1 MNRPK
6 VKFYTDRHSFGV
18 SAAVVLMALAIAF
31 RVIGCWGLWND
42 QNYLITQIAL
52 PIGAGLLFILFAL
65 LCGKKAMW
73 TTILPVALG
82 AAFFV
87 LKALAIENTVQMLLY
102 IVLCVVVLILYFCTV
117 FAIIR
122 TKWLLV
128 LAFILPFLYHIFVI
142 DLAAMRDSINVV
154 TFAAGMQEMSIVCIM
169 LGMFFY
175 SLAMKKFV
183 KDQEPDLPKIK
194 GPKVIAPPPH
204 DEPPQEEQAS
214 QLPEEPAENTQQK
227 SDGQE

>member
-65 LCGKKAMW
+65 LCGKKAIW

-175 SLAMKKFV
+175 SLA
-183 KDQEPDLPKIK
+183 
-194 GPKVIAPPPH
+194 A
-204 DEPPQEEQAS
+204 
-214 QLPEEPAENTQQK
+214 
-227 SDGQE
+227 